1 VTEDRVFKV
10 VNEKKRFGIFST
22 QKLID
27 GVAMKCISLQALV
40 LGVALVLSG
49 LQAGHAQSASGEK
62 ELAAGAATDT
72 GATNKPHDDRF
83 VIGNDDVLAISVWNE
98 PNLSKSIPVRSDG
111 KISLPLVGELQAAG
125 KTPLQLE
132 RDVTEKLKGFITA
145 PEVNVIVEK
154 VNSRKFN
161 ILGEVSKPG
170 SYPLTASMTIM
181 DGIAIAGGF
190 RDFAKKSGVYIL
202 RKTAS
207 GQESRLKFNYKDF
220 IKGKDVAQ
228 NIKLEPDDTVIV
240 P

>member
-1 VTEDRVFKV
+1 
-10 VNEKKRFGIFST
+10 
-22 QKLID
+22 
-27 GVAMKCISLQALV
+27 MKCSSLQALV
-40 LGVALVLSG
+40 LGVVLILPG
-49 LQAGHAQSASGEK
+49 LRTGQAQSTNGDKAPAGGEV
-62 ELAAGAATDT
+62 ATSDT

-98 PNLSKSIPVRSDG
+98 PNLTKSIPVRSDG
-111 KISLPLVGELQAAG
+111 KISLPLVGEMQASG

-161 ILGEVSKPG
+161 ILGEVLKPG
-170 SYPLTASMTIM
+170 SYPLTASTTIM

-202 RKTAS
+202 RKTGD

-220 IKGKDVAQ
+220 IKGKDIAQ

>member
-1 VTEDRVFKV
+1 
-10 VNEKKRFGIFST
+10 
-22 QKLID
+22 
-27 GVAMKCISLQALV
+27 MKCSSLKALV
-40 LGVALVLSG
+40 LGVVLILPG
-49 LQAGHAQSASGEK
+49 LRTGQAQSTSSDKALAGGATAAS
-62 ELAAGAATDT
+62 D
-72 GATNKPHDDRF
+72 ATNKPHDDRF

-98 PNLSKSIPVRSDG
+98 PNLTKSIPVRSDG
-111 KISLPLVGELQAAG
+111 KISLPLVGEMQASG

-161 ILGEVSKPG
+161 ILGEVLKPG
-170 SYPLTASMTIM
+170 SYALTASTTIM

-190 RDFAKKSGVYIL
+190 RDFAKKTGVYIL
-202 RKTAS
+202 RKTAD
-207 GQESRLKFNYKDF
+207 GKESRLKFNYKDF

-228 NIKLEPDDTVIV
+228 NIRLEPDDTVIV

>member
-1 VTEDRVFKV
+1 
-10 VNEKKRFGIFST
+10 
-22 QKLID
+22 
-27 GVAMKCISLQALV
+27 MKCSSLQALV
-40 LGVALVLSG
+40 LGVVLILPG
-49 LQAGHAQSASGEK
+49 LRTGQAQSANGDKAPAGGEI
-62 ELAAGAATDT
+62 ATSDT

-98 PNLSKSIPVRSDG
+98 PNLTKSIPVRSDG
-111 KISLPLVGELQAAG
+111 KISLPLVGEMQASG

-190 RDFAKKSGVYIL
+190 RDFAKKTGVYIL
-202 RKTAS
+202 RKTPD

-228 NIKLEPDDTVIV
+228 NIRLEPDDTVIV

>member
-1 VTEDRVFKV
+1 MQFPASVGFAV
-10 VNEKKRFGIFST
+10 V
-22 QKLID
+22 LI
-27 GVAMKCISLQALV
+27 LP
-40 LGVALVLSG
+40 G
-49 LQAGHAQSASGEK
+49 LRTGQAQSTNGDKAPAGGEV
-62 ELAAGAATDT
+62 ATSDT

-98 PNLSKSIPVRSDG
+98 PNLTKSIPVRSDG
-111 KISLPLVGELQAAG
+111 KISLPLVGEMQASG

-161 ILGEVSKPG
+161 ILGEVLKPG
-170 SYPLTASMTIM
+170 SYPLTASTTIM

-202 RKTAS
+202 RKTGD

-220 IKGKDVAQ
+220 IKGKDIAQ